1 MSSGR
6 HLATRVRIRRVPPT
20 LVLEGVDLRQRQLR
34 AGQVCDLKPDEALVL
49 LFWGYAE
56 PAREDDDAGSLE
68 RTG

>member
-1 MSSGR
+1 
-6 HLATRVRIRRVPPT
+6 
-20 LVLEGVDLRQRQLR
+20 
-34 AGQVCDLKPDEALVL
+34 VL